1 MALALVALAA
11 TSARAESRVSLHWPA
26 FVSIAVVSVLAQW
39 IVGRVAFGGDPVMGV
54 LYLSLLLAAILLGA
68 TLKPEASGAAPH
80 ELVVLAVGLVA
91 GACASVA
98 IALVQWTGSVSL
110 GLWGV
115 ELAPGGRPYGNVGQ
129 PNHLSTICFIGLCGL
144 GLLRQAGRI
153 GGLGFWTGACWLLA
167 GAVMTG
173 SRTGWLQLGFVVI
186 FIAIGSGPYRLTLG
200 RRAAALLGL
209 LFVAMFLAW
218 PWLNE
223 VLLLGGGR
231 PIEEV
236 TRAGTR
242 RLHWA
247 ALADAVMREP
257 LWGYGWQ
264 QVSAAQVRVADVHP
278 LVGEHI
284 EHAHNIIL
292 DLLLWNGIPVGSL
305 LVGLAAW
312 WFISRVVQGRHPL
325 AAWLLMGVGCV
336 FIHGLLE
343 YPLEYAY
350 FLLPVGVFIGA
361 IDALE
366 NRASMVRVPAAGL
379 RLAGVVMSLLL
390 GAVGADYL
398 KAEESY
404 RTIRLESARIGVPG
418 LQTPPPDLRLL
429 TQLGAFMRFIHTEAR
444 AGMTPEEV
452 EWMRRVSERFAYPSV
467 MFRYALAAGLNGQPD
482 TAALTLKRLCR
493 MHPQPRCE
501 EAHEAWSSAREKFP
515 ALQGVEAPA
524 MP

>member
-1 MALALVALAA
+1 MARPWLALV
-11 TSARAESRVSLHWPA
+11 
-26 FVSIAVVSVLAQW
+26 SIAIVMVVAQW
-39 IVGRVAFGGDPVMGV
+39 IFGSVAFAGDPIVTV
-54 LYLSLLLAAILLGA
+54 LYLGLLLAAISLGA
-68 TLKPEASGAAPH
+68 TLKPETPDESPYA
-80 ELVVLAVGLVA
+80 LVMLAVGLVA

-110 GLWGV
+110 GLWGID
-115 ELAPGGRPYGNVGQ
+115 LAPGGRPYGNVGQ
-129 PNHLSTICFIGLCGL
+129 PNHLSTICFIGLCGV
-144 GLLRQAGRI
+144 GLLRQTGRI
-153 GGLGFWTGACWLLA
+153 GAFGFWAGACWLLA

-173 SRTGWLQLGFVVI
+173 SRTGWLQLSFVLLVI
-186 FIAIGSGPYRLTLG
+186 AAGSGRYRLTLG

-209 LFVAMFLAW
+209 IFIGMFLAW

-223 VLLLGGGR
+223 VLLLSGGR
-231 PIEEV
+231 PLEQMAE
-236 TRAGTR
+236 AGTR
-242 RLHWA
+242 RLHWV

-278 LVGEHI
+278 FVGEHI

-292 DLLLWNGIPVGSL
+292 DLLLWNGVPVGGL

-312 WFISRVVQGRHPL
+312 WFISRIVQGRHPL

-366 NRASMVRVPAAGL
+366 KRPSMVRVPVLGL
-379 RLAGVVMSLLL
+379 RLAGVALGLLL
-390 GAVGADYL
+390 GTVGADYL

-418 LQTPPPDLRLL
+418 MQTPPPDLRVL
-429 TQLGAFMRFIHTEAR
+429 TQLDAFMRFIHTEAR
-444 AGMTPEEV
+444 AGMTSEEL
-452 EWMRRVSERFAYPSV
+452 EWMRRVSERFAYPPV
-467 MFRYALAAGLNGQPD
+467 MFRYALATGLNGQPD

-493 MHPQPRCE
+493 MHPLPRCE
-501 EAHEAWSSAREKFP
+501 EAREAWSSAREKFP
-515 ALQGVEAPA
+515 GLQKVEAPA
-524 MP
+524 LP